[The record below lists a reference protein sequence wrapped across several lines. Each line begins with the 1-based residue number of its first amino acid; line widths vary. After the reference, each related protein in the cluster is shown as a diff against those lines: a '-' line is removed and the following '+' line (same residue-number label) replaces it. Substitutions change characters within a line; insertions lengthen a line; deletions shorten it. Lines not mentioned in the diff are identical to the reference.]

1 MCLVIPVILRAGIPF
16 WLSLTVGCA
25 LTVSLY
31 LLMATFGPRLGLR
44 L

>member
-1 MCLVIPVILRAGIPF
+1 LLRAGLPF